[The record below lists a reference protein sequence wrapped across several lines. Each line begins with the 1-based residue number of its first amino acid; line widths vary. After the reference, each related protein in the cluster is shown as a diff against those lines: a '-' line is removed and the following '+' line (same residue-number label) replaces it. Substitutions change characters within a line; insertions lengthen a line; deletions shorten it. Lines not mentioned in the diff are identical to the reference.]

1 MQKEKIVK
9 TLNSALTRLED
20 AIELQA
26 KGNEEKVMQLTWKAS
41 SDLEYALFL
50 FLLEYPQEKRNSSR
64 KLSSKQ
70 PEIESILISTRDT
83 LKEASKNI
91 DADKLNEAQKKTWIA
106 KDQLLRIH
114 DFFEKKRRKNRKLY
128 H

>member
-26 KGNEEKVMQLTWKAS
+26 KGNEEKVMQQTWKAS

-50 FLLEYPQEKRNSSR
+50 FLLEYPQENRKSSR

-70 PEIESILISTRDT
+70 PEIESILISTRDS
-83 LKEASKNI
+83 LKEASRNI
-91 DADKLNEAQKKTWIA
+91 DADELNEAQKKTWIA

>member
-9 TLNSALTRLED
+9 TLNSALTHLED

-50 FLLEYPQEKRNSSR
+50 FLLEYPQENQNSS
-64 KLSSKQ
+64 
-70 PEIESILISTRDT
+70 
-83 LKEASKNI
+83 
-91 DADKLNEAQKKTWIA
+91 
-106 KDQLLRIH
+106 
-114 DFFEKKRRKNRKLY
+114 
-128 H
+128 

>member
-50 FLLEYPQEKRNSSR
+50 FLLEYPQENQKSSR

-91 DADKLNEAQKKTWIA
+91 DADELNEAQKKTWIA

-114 DFFEKKRRKNRKLY
+114 DFFEKKGRKNRKLY

>member
-9 TLNSALTRLED
+9 TLNSALTCLED
-20 AIELQA
+20 AIELHA

-50 FLLEYPQEKRNSSR
+50 FLLEYPQENRKSSR

-91 DADKLNEAQKKTWIA
+91 DADELNEAQKKTWIA

-114 DFFEKKRRKNRKLY
+114 DFFEKKGRKNRKLY

>member
-26 KGNEEKVMQLTWKAS
+26 KGNEEKVMQQTWKAS

-50 FLLEYPQEKRNSSR
+50 FLLEYPQENRKSSR

-70 PEIESILISTRDT
+70 PEIESILISTRDS
-83 LKEASKNI
+83 LKEASRNM
-91 DADKLNEAQKKTWIA
+91 DADELNEAQKKTWIA

>member
-9 TLNSALTRLED
+9 TLNSALTCLED

-41 SDLEYALFL
+41 SDLEYALF
-50 FLLEYPQEKRNSSR
+50 FLLEYPQENRKSSR

-91 DADKLNEAQKKTWIA
+91 DADELNEAQKKTWIA

-114 DFFEKKRRKNRKLY
+114 DFFEKKRRRNRKLY

>member
-50 FLLEYPQEKRNSSR
+50 FLLEYPQENRKSSR

-91 DADKLNEAQKKTWIA
+91 DADELNEAQKKTWIA
-106 KDQLLRIH
+106 KDQLLSIH
-114 DFFEKKRRKNRKLY
+114 DFFEKKRRKNKKLY